1 MFVLFCDPF
10 KTLAS
15 IKAFSLDGTSKLST
29 TPKILFDDAGSDAIG
44 LRFSSSLVLVVF
56 DQKFCWYTIFAPIFF
71 PCLALL
77 GSNNEGFSVKLRT
90 FDFYLTL
97 KPSLFFLNFL

>member
-1 MFVLFCDPF
+1 MLVLVFDPS

-29 TPKILFDDAGSDAIG
+29 APKMLFGDRGSDAVG

-56 DQKFCWYTIFAPIFF
+56 DQ
-71 PCLALL
+71 
-77 GSNNEGFSVKLRT
+77 
-90 FDFYLTL
+90 
-97 KPSLFFLNFL
+97 

>member
-29 TPKILFDDAGSDAIG
+29 ITRMLFADCRSDAVR
-44 LRFSSSLVLVVF
+44 LRFSSSLVLVISY
-56 DQKFCWYTIFAPIFF
+56 Q
-71 PCLALL
+71 
-77 GSNNEGFSVKLRT
+77 
-90 FDFYLTL
+90 
-97 KPSLFFLNFL
+97 

>member
-29 TPKILFDDAGSDAIG
+29 TPKIRYLAIAGSDADGIKIFE
-44 LRFSSSLVLVVF
+44 LTCFSG
-56 DQKFCWYTIFAPIFF
+56 I
-71 PCLALL
+71 
-77 GSNNEGFSVKLRT
+77 
-90 FDFYLTL
+90 
-97 KPSLFFLNFL
+97 